1 MPTNGNKRIGES
13 LIGLS
18 GLLIVVI
25 STFSAVTMGFDTA
38 PLNGFSASKWST
50 SHRLTTWPTPNRL
63 TTSYYLKKLP
73 LGGTSPVPVIC
84 LSKRK
89 LLAVSPIGFFSDQ
102 PALTTL
108 RWAIPSRAIARG
120 GATSQRIIA
129 SPIRHFDA
137 VIDKDFKANLARKRY
152 HRICDRK
159 VPRDL
164 NPCAEAR
171 WHYRQAKACLA
182 AREKWEIKWG
192 TAETTEPHARALEN
206 VRARV
211 KNAGKAQL
219 RFCSL
224 RDQN

>member
-18 GLLIVVI
+18 GLLIVAI
-25 STFSAVTMGFDTA
+25 STFSAGTMGFDTA

-50 SHRLTTWPTPNRL
+50 SHRLTT
-63 TTSYYLKKLP
+63 SYYLKKLP
-73 LGGTSPVPVIC
+73 LAGTSPISVIC
-84 LSKRK
+84 LSDGK
-89 LLAVSPIGFFSDQ
+89 LLVVSPIEFFSDQ
-102 PALTTL
+102 SALTTL

-192 TAETTEPHARALEN
+192 TAETTEPHGRALEN